1 MFSWQVEFWL
11 AEKVLLKLQGSRA
24 VTDVPGI
31 AVVEYKQHNVN
42 TRKNTT
48 SMLYLITINPILKV
62 LANLK

>member
-1 MFSWQVEFWL
+1 MVPCYNIL
-11 AEKVLLKLQGSRA
+11 RYY
-24 VTDVPGI
+24 VPGI